1 MSDKPYLTIKLN
13 MNRILL
19 PACLCAALLSACGGQ
34 TEAPQETTRELF
46 LTDSLQNV
54 VSVDTVHIH
63 EVADELT
70 LNGRVTFNQEQV
82 ARVFPIFG
90 GTVTE
95 VSAEI
100 GDHVRKGDILA
111 VIRSGEV
118 ADYEK
123 QKKEAEQQLII
134 ARRNLQSVQDMFASG
149 MASERDVLQA
159 RQELS
164 NAEAEEKRITEIFS
178 IYHLAGKS
186 LYLVKAPVSGFIIE
200 KNINKEMQ
208 IRSDQNDEMFV
219 ISGLENVWV
228 MADVYESDISK
239 VHENAP
245 VRITTLAYPGKEF
258 TGKIDKVY
266 NMLNDESKT
275 MNVRVKLTNENY
287 LLKPGMFTNVSV
299 ISRSS
304 DKQLPRIDSHA
315 LVFEN
320 GKNFVVTV
328 DADGKLAVKEVEVYR
343 QLSKECYLSSGVQE
357 GDRIL
362 NKNVLLVYNA
372 LNAD

>member
-134 ARRNLQSVQDMFASG
+134 ARRNLQSVQDMFTSG

-159 RQELS
+159 RQELG

-186 LYLVKAPVSGFIIE
+186 LYIVKAPVSGFIVE

-328 DADGKLAVKEVEVYR
+328 DAAGKLAVKEVEVYR

>member
-54 VSVDTVHIH
+54 ISVDTVHIH

-186 LYLVKAPVSGFIIE
+186 LYIVKAPVSGFIVE

-245 VRITTLAYPGKEF
+245 VQITTLAYPGKEF

-328 DADGKLAVKEVEVYR
+328 DAAGKLAVKEVEVYR

>member
-19 PACLCAALLSACGGQ
+19 PACLCATLLSACGGQ

-159 RQELS
+159 RQELG

-186 LYLVKAPVSGFIIE
+186 LYLVKAPVSGFIVE

-315 LVFEN
+315 LVFED

-328 DADGKLAVKEVEVYR
+328 DAAGKLAVKEVEVYR

>member
-19 PACLCAALLSACGGQ
+19 PACLCAALLNACGGQ

-123 QKKEAEQQLII
+123 QKKEAEQQLVI

-159 RQELS
+159 RQELG

-186 LYLVKAPVSGFIIE
+186 LYIVKAPVSGFIVE

-219 ISGLENVWV
+219 IPGLENVWV

-315 LVFEN
+315 LVFED

-328 DADGKLAVKEVEVYR
+328 DAAGKLAVKEVEVYR

>member
-186 LYLVKAPVSGFIIE
+186 LYIVKAPVSGFIVE

-245 VRITTLAYPGKEF
+245 VQITTLAYPGKEF

-328 DADGKLAVKEVEVYR
+328 DADGKLAVKEVEIYR